1 MSFNGFLNQV
11 REHTEQL
18 LADYLPDS
26 ATPAPRLREAMRY
39 SLLGGGKRVRAA
51 LVYATGETLGVDQI
65 KLDPAAAAVEIIH
78 AYSLV
83 HDDLPAMDDD
93 DLRRGKPS
101 CHIAYSEATAVLA
114 GDALQS
120 LAFEV
125 LTQSNNRLS
134 AFERSD
140 MVLELA
146 RAIGSIGMAAGQV
159 IDLAASETGL
169 DLDSLEQMHRLKTG
183 ALIRSSCRLAA
194 IASGLHAQS
203 QLLEGL
209 DQYSAN
215 LGLCFQICD
224 DILDVTADT
233 EQLGKPSGSDDARLM
248 PTYVTI
254 LGLDGAQQAADHC
267 SERALDA
274 LTCFGSEANRLRQLV
289 QYQRQRTH

>member
-1 MSFNGFLNQV
+1 MTFSGFLDHV
-11 REHTEQL
+11 REHTEQI
-18 LADYLPDS
+18 LADYLPVN

-51 LVYATGETLGVDQI
+51 LVYATGEMLDGDQA

-101 CHIAYSEATAVLA
+101 CHIAHGEATAVLA

-125 LTQSNNRLS
+125 LTQASNKLS
-134 AFERSD
+134 PLERSE

-146 RAIGSIGMAAGQV
+146 EAIGSVGMAAGQV
-159 IDLAASETGL
+159 IDLAASETDMG
-169 DLDSLEQMHRLKTG
+169 LDSLEQMHRLKTG

-194 IASGLHAQS
+194 IASGHHTAS
-203 QLLEGL
+203 PVLEAL

-224 DILDVTADT
+224 DILDVTVDT

-248 PTYVTI
+248 PTYVTL

-274 LTCFGSEANRLRQLV
+274 LSGIGPEANKLRQLV

>member
-1 MSFNGFLNQV
+1 MSFSGFLKQV

-18 LADYLPDS
+18 LADYLPADS
-26 ATPAPRLREAMRY
+26 TPAPKLREAMRY

-51 LVYATGETLGVDQI
+51 LVYATGEMLNGEQN

-101 CHIAYSEATAVLA
+101 CHIAFGEAAAVLA

-120 LAFEV
+120 LAFEI
-125 LTQSNNRLS
+125 LAQSNNKLS
-134 AFERSD
+134 PSQRSQ

-146 RAIGSIGMAAGQV
+146 VAIGSSGMAAGQV

-169 DLDSLEQMHRLKTG
+169 DLNALEQMHRLKTG

-194 IASGLHAQS
+194 IASGHHAETPTF
-203 QLLEGL
+203 LAL

-248 PTYVTI
+248 PTYVTL

-274 LTCFGSEANRLRQLV
+274 LADFGAEASKLRQLV